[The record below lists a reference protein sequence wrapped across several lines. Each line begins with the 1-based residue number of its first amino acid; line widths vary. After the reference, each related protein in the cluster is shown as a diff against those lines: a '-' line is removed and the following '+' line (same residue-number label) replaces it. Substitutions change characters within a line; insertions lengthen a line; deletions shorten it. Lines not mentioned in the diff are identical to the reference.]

1 MMDLFASALLLQIAG
16 NRSLHIIDSL
26 IILLSLL
33 MILVVGYFFSGNQ
46 KTATNFFLAS
56 GKVPAWV
63 LGMSLLTTIVSNIT
77 FLGYPGAG
85 FAGNWILLVQGL
97 VVAVTILAVIWIIV
111 PLYRNVISISAYEYF
126 ERRFGYFAR
135 LYCSSAFIL
144 AYLSKMGTILYLLGM
159 AISVMIG
166 IDTLLVVWVLGI
178 LVIGLTLVGGFE
190 AIIWL
195 DVLQGF
201 LLIAAGIT
209 VFSILVFSIDGGVAA
224 IFQIAEDNGRT
235 GFGPYHWS
243 FVELTFWVM
252 AINGFFFAIQNF
264 GTNQLVVQRF
274 ITARTGKEAI
284 RASLMG
290 ILLSVPLWA
299 LFMFIGTALYA
310 YYAILPSGLP
320 ENINPDSVFPLFI
333 MNKLPVGVVGLVI
346 SGLIAAAFS
355 SLDSEL
361 NSISAVITQDFYS
374 RLRKNVSDR
383 EKLVFGKITVVVTGV
398 FAMVVATIF
407 IHMGGEGALGIVI
420 SLYAIFSGG
429 IAGMFLLGL
438 FSRTANKRGVYIGI
452 ASCVIFTAYAVLTS
466 TTVKDVLL
474 LDLGSWNFTHHK
486 YMMGVYSHMILF
498 LVGFIASK
506 FFRDRVADDNLTFYG
521 WLSKRNTRKAENPA

>member
-1 MMDLFASALLLQIAG
+1 MTDFFGSSLLLQIT
-16 NRSLHIIDSL
+16 NSQSLHIVDLL
-26 IILLSLL
+26 IIFLSLL
-33 MILVVGYFFSGNQ
+33 MIIAVGYFFSGKQ
-46 KTATNFFLAS
+46 ETASTFFLAS

-63 LGMSLLTTIVSNIT
+63 IGMSLLATIVSNIT

-97 VVAVTILAVIWIIV
+97 VVALTILSVIWVIV

-135 LYCSSAFIL
+135 LYCSTAFVL

-159 AISVMIG
+159 SLSVMLG
-166 IDTLLVVWVLGI
+166 LDPLLVIWVLGI
-178 LVIGLTLVGGFE
+178 LVVCLTLFGGFE

-195 DVLQGF
+195 DALQGF
-201 LLIAAGIT
+201 LLIAAGVT
-209 VFSILVFSIDGGVAA
+209 VFLILTFSIDGGLAT
-224 IFQIAEDNGRT
+224 IFQVAEDNGRT
-235 GFGPYHWS
+235 GFGPYHFS

-264 GTNQLVVQRF
+264 GTNQMVVQRF
-274 ITARTGKEAI
+274 ITARTGREAI

-290 ILLSVPLWA
+290 ILLSVPLWV
-299 LFMFIGTALYA
+299 LFMFIGTALYT
-310 YYAILPSGLP
+310 YYTIDPSGLP
-320 ENINPDSVFPLFI
+320 ENVNPDSVFPIFI
-333 MNKLPVGVVGLVI
+333 MNNLPVGVVGLVI

-361 NSISAVITQDFYS
+361 SSVSAVITQDFYS

-383 EKLVFGKITVVVTGV
+383 AKLVFGKITVVVTGV
-398 FAMVVATIF
+398 LVLLVATSF
-407 IHMGGEGALGIVI
+407 TYVGGEGALGIVI

-438 FSRTANKRGVYIGI
+438 FSRTANKRGLHVGI
-452 ASCVIFTAYAVLTS
+452 AACVIFTAYGILTS
-466 TTVKDVLL
+466 TTVNGGLL
-474 LDLGSWNFTHHK
+474 FDLGSWNFTHHK
-486 YMMGVYSHMILF
+486 YMMGVYSHMVLF
-498 LVGFIASK
+498 LVGYIASK
-506 FFRDRVADDNLTFYG
+506 FFNDGVTDENLTIYG
-521 WLSKRNTRKAENPA
+521 WFSKRKARKPALR